1 MNNSHCESEDRYY
14 VLFEQAGDAI
24 FLIDPENG
32 GILET
37 NSKASSMLGYS
48 KEELVTMTVTDF
60 DISQSSEQTVRRVKS
75 IIEEGTR
82 VFETQVICRGGTIID
97 VEVCVQPIKLAG
109 KNVVQT
115 ILRDITEQKRMK
127 NELKIQQ
134 ERLTSFINSA
144 LDSIY
149 LLDADL
155 NFVEINNRGLAIIGK
170 QRSDVIGK
178 NIAEIVP
185 DIGKLGR
192 QEKHL
197 EVIRTGKPFIIEHF
211 MPHPVFGR
219 MHFLLKSF
227 KVGDGLGVI
236 AHDIT
241 DLVAA
246 ESRVRDLIEHT
257 TDAIFCYAYNPPIPT
272 NLPTIEIIKRLYDG
286 TLIDCNLVCAKSYG
300 AKSVDQVIGKK
311 LTQLFGTTSGSLD
324 KLFRQVVEQNFTI
337 IDGEGVEKMPDGSER
352 YFLNNAHGIIDDGK
366 LYHIWGTFRD
376 ITDKK
381 KTEEVLRNAQRLE
394 SLGILAGGIAH
405 DFNNLLGVIFG
416 YIDMAAEATKEKS
429 VTAYLAKTLAT
440 IERARA
446 LTGQL
451 LTFSKGGVPVKN
463 IERLSPFIEETVRFA
478 LSGSNVA
485 GSFSIPAAVW
495 PSAFDKNQI
504 GQVIDNIVINAV
516 QAMPAGGPLDISA
529 ENITL
534 SERQHATLPPGS
546 YVKIHVKDH
555 GIGMPKEILSKIFDP
570 FFTTKEKGHGLG
582 LATCYSILKR
592 HGGCIEVKS
601 VAGKGS
607 VFTIY
612 LPAVPAGS
620 AERKSRV
627 PVGHKGAGTFLV
639 LDDEKIIRNMIGDML
654 KAFGYSIEFT
664 STGIDAIEIL
674 QAAAQIKR
682 KITGCIFDLTIQGGL
697 GGKDVIAKVREF
709 DHDTPVFVTSGY
721 AEDPVMVNPAK
732 YGFNGSIFKPFR
744 KVELANLLNKHLN
757 KGGIKNEEGNSKV

>member
-1 MNNSHCESEDRYY
+1 MKNSHRESEDRYY

-48 KEELVTMTVTDF
+48 KEELATMTVTDF
-60 DISQSSEQTVRRVKS
+60 DISKSSEQTIRRVKS
-75 IIEEGTR
+75 IIEGKKR

-97 VEVCVQPIKLAG
+97 VEVRVQPIKLAG
-109 KNVVQT
+109 KTVIQT

-155 NFVEINNRGLAIIGK
+155 NFVEINNRGLEIIGK

-178 NIAEIVP
+178 NIVEIVP
-185 DIGKLGR
+185 DIGKSGR
-192 QEKHL
+192 REKHL

-272 NLPTIEIIKRLYDG
+272 DLPTAEIVRKLYDG

-311 LTQLFGTTSGSLD
+311 LTELFGTTSGSLD
-324 KLFRQVVEQNFTI
+324 KLFRQVVEKNFTI
-337 IDGEGVEKMPDGSER
+337 IDGEGVEKMPDGS
-352 YFLNNAHGIIDDGK
+352 
-366 LYHIWGTFRD
+366 
-376 ITDKK
+376 
-381 KTEEVLRNAQRLE
+381 VLRNAQRLE

-416 YIDMAAEATKEKS
+416 YIDMAAETTKEKS

-516 QAMPAGGPLDISA
+516 QAMPAGGPLEISA

-534 SERQHATLPPGS
+534 SERQHATLPPGR

-592 HGGCIEVKS
+592 HGGCIEVES

-627 PVGHKGAGTFLV
+627 PAGHKGAGTFLV
-639 LDDEKIIRNMIGDML
+639 LDDEEVIRNMIGDML

-674 QAAAQIKR
+674 QAAAQTKR
-682 KITGCIFDLTIQGGL
+682 KIAGCIFDLTIQGGL

-721 AEDPVMVNPAK
+721 ADDPVMVNPEE

-744 KVELANLLNKHLN
+744 KVELADLLNKHLN
-757 KGGIKNEEGNSKV
+757 KGGIKNEGGNSKV